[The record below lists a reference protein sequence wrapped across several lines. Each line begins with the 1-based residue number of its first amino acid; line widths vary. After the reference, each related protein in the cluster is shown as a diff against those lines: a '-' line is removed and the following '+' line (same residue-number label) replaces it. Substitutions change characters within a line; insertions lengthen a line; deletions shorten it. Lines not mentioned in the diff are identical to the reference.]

1 MVIWTGVYRGFDDL
15 MEKNGG
21 MTPFSDP
28 NFNLNEGK
36 TLVDELGVAHNIW
49 WSSKMLPNWN
59 SPEIAC
65 WAQSIGSIVDV
76 SSWLSH
82 YKAGMSSSWFL
93 YLEFMVHIFAVG
105 GIYDFKQNEVCWSR
119 QFARFEF
126 VCLLSRCASAFVI
139 ATLLLSKRVSIP
151 ALSVDFRLENSQ
163 ECFM

>member
-1 MVIWTGVYRGFDDL
+1 MWFDDFCSPWLLVTKSSWLFETEFTEYL
-15 MEKNGG
+15 M
-21 MTPFSDP
+21 
-28 NFNLNEGK
+28 
-36 TLVDELGVAHNIW
+36 IW
-49 WSSKMLPNWN
+49 WRKMGVWPHFQTHFFQPERRQN
-59 SPEIAC
+59 SGRWIGGCSC
-65 WAQSIGSIVDV
+65 WAQCIGSIVVV

-105 GIYDFKQNEVCWSR
+105 GIYDFKQIEVCWSR